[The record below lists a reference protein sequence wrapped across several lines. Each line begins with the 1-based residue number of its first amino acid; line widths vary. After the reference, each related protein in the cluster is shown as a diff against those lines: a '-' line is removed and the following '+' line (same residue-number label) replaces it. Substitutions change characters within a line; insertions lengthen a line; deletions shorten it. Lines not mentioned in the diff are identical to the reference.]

1 MANFSIFIIPF
12 SMIFDIA
19 VFVENSGLWLE
30 WIRVVEGPISLFV
43 PLLRHGNYMLFSR
56 HWKQ

>member
-30 WIRVVEGPISLFV
+30 
-43 PLLRHGNYMLFSR
+43 
-56 HWKQ
+56 